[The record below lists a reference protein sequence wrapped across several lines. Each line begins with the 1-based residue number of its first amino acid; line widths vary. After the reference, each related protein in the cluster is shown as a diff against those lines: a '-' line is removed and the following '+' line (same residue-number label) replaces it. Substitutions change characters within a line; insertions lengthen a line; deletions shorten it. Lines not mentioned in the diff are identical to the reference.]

1 MRRAALVLAALIMC
15 AVLASFA
22 SCKGTSRA
30 GNTAAPIEATNG
42 DTENTAI
49 KPYNRLMLTRY
60 EEIVDDE
67 SIMLC
72 PYVDDEEYGYI
83 STLIAIRIR
92 ARIRSYD
99 MPVSTSFRIKSNAC
113 GVLSMIIE
121 FLICKRTSLWAG
133 CRLHMTLHWAGRYR
147 YRIASIKKAM
157 RGAPLSLI

>member
-15 AVLASFA
+15 AALASFA

-49 KPYNRLMLTRY
+49 KPYNRLMLTRH

-92 ARIRSYD
+92 ARIRSYENIERC
-99 MPVSTSFRIKSNAC
+99 VNAIDKAKQRLNAN
-113 GVLSMIIE
+113 VNFEVTMELL
-121 FLICKRTSLWAG
+121 LI
-133 CRLHMTLHWAGRYR
+133 TLKE
-147 YRIASIKKAM
+147 IS
-157 RGAPLSLI
+157 